1 MTEFRALGRVLIL
14 LGVVLVGVG
23 ALIAWGP
30 RVPWLG
36 RMPGDFV
43 FGGTNWKVY
52 LPIGTCIILSV
63 ILSLL
68 ARFLFRR

>member
-1 MTEFRALGRVLIL
+1 
-14 LGVVLVGVG
+14 VLVGVG